1 MEEKGLFGGRFLVGA
16 TSTLAIL
23 SYKTASRR
31 CCIKKWTKVP
41 SWSWIRK
48 LCRFL
53 NFGEIW
59 LKAYVWTY
67 YAQTF
72 SNEFVHLSH
81 FYNKQ
86 NS

>member
-59 LKAYVWTY
+59 LKCIGLRLDILCTNI
-67 YAQTF
+67 F
-72 SNEFVHLSH
+72 
-81 FYNKQ
+81 K
-86 NS
+86 